1 MTYCVAMRLNAGLVF
16 LSDSRTNAGLD
27 QISTFR
33 KMTIYEREGDRV
45 LVMLSAGNLAI
56 TQAVKQVLSSET
68 IDGGDGKPITI
79 WTAKSMFD
87 VARIVGSAVRKV
99 HARDA
104 EALKKHGIE
113 FNCSLIIGG
122 QIQGETLRLFNV
134 YAAGNFVEAGID
146 GVCYF
151 QIGESKYGKPVID
164 RVVTPDTPLQEAAKC
179 ALISMDSTLKS
190 NLSVGLPLDL
200 LVYEADSLQ
209 ATQLIN
215 IDESNA
221 YFRMIRS
228 SWGQRLRDVFD
239 SIPDPSWDQAGSSV
253 QAHTGVQQSQAMNPI
268 NKIAGPDA

>member
-104 EALKKHGIE
+104 DALKKHGIE

-239 SIPDPSWDQAGSSV
+239 SIPDPSWDQAASSV
-253 QAHTGVQQSQAMNPI
+253 QTHTVRSNPR
-268 NKIAGPDA
+268 P

>member
-1 MTYCVAMRLNAGLVF
+1 M
-16 LSDSRTNAGLD
+16 
-27 QISTFR
+27 
-33 KMTIYEREGDRV
+33 
-45 LVMLSAGNLAI
+45 
-56 TQAVKQVLSSET
+56 
-68 IDGGDGKPITI
+68 
-79 WTAKSMFD
+79 
-87 VARIVGSAVRKV
+87 
-99 HARDA
+99 
-104 EALKKHGIE
+104 
-113 FNCSLIIGG
+113 
-122 QIQGETLRLFNV
+122 
-134 YAAGNFVEAGID
+134 
-146 GVCYF
+146 
-151 QIGESKYGKPVID
+151 ID

-239 SIPDPSWDQAGSSV
+239 SIPDPSWDQAASSV
-253 QAHTGVQQSQAMNPI
+253 QTHTGVQQSQAMNPI

>member
-104 EALKKHGIE
+104 DALKKHGIE

-122 QIQGETLRLFNV
+122 QIHGETLRLFNV

-239 SIPDPSWDQAGSSV
+239 SIPDPSWDQAASSV
-253 QAHTGVQQSQAMNPI
+253 QAHTGAQQSQAMNPI

>member
-239 SIPDPSWDQAGSSV
+239 SIPDPSWDQAASSV

>member
-68 IDGGDGKPITI
+68 IDGGDGQPITI

-104 EALKKHGIE
+104 DALKKHGIE

-190 NLSVGLPLDL
+190 NLSVGLPLDP

-239 SIPDPSWDQAGSSV
+239 SIPDPSWDQAASSV
-253 QAHTGVQQSQAMNPI
+253 QAHTGAKQSQAMNPI

>member
-104 EALKKHGIE
+104 DALKKHGIE

-239 SIPDPSWDQAGSSV
+239 SIPDPSWDQAASSV
-253 QAHTGVQQSQAMNPI
+253 QTHTGVQQSQAMNPI